1 MTGAGQAQERRRAGT
16 ASRKIG
22 ASAAAPP
29 GQEWSPGQHHA
40 RSAGLGTDP
49 RELPGPLSTYLPSL
63 ARSTSCVWCPRG
75 VIRSPR

>member
-29 GQEWSPGQHHA
+29 GQEWSPGSHHP

-49 RELPGPLSTYLPSL
+49 H
-63 ARSTSCVWCPRG
+63 
-75 VIRSPR
+75 